1 MNASRVYT
9 ILLKQKGMNDVFS
22 VGRVQTPTLALI
34 VRREKEI
41 EQFRPEPF
49 WEVVATFDVNGKR
62 YEGKW
67 WHENETRT
75 YDQQLA
81 EKVSAFCRGKQVEI
95 EEVTC
100 ERKRFYHR
108 FCLIY
113 QHYKQQPTSDL
124 DIHHKKRLIYYK
136 SYIKKDMYRIRVR
149 IHNMSRKGKR
159 KRFRIF

>member
-1 MNASRVYT
+1 MKRDASAIRRGVCPNVCRLACGYERIESVYNFIKT
-9 ILLKQKGMNDVFS
+9 KGMNDVFS

-124 DIHHKKRLIYYK
+124 DIHHK
-136 SYIKKDMYRIRVR
+136 
-149 IHNMSRKGKR
+149 NA
-159 KRFRIF
+159 